1 MNQILNEPSPPA
13 VIKDAL
19 KFWEMGRLGYNAVLA
34 TVTMAWVILTWPHFE
49 PAFTLRGGLM
59 LLVLAGI
66 ANVLYCAAYPVDL
79 LLQYSEWRPLWR
91 RWRWLLW
98 AAGTLFALLLICYWI
113 ADEIYPHVEEAA
125 RPLW

>member
-1 MNQILNEPSPPA
+1 MNPA
-13 VIKDAL
+13 PTKTPTAEIIEDAV
-19 KFWEMGRLGYNAVLA
+19 KFWEIGRLGYNAVLA
-34 TVTMAWVILTWPHFE
+34 ALTVTWVALTWPHFE
-49 PAFTLRGGLM
+49 PAFTLRGGFM
-59 LLVLAGI
+59 LLVLATI

-79 LLQYSEWRPLWR
+79 VLQFSELRPPWR

-98 AAGTLFALLLICYWI
+98 AAGTLFAVLLTCYWI